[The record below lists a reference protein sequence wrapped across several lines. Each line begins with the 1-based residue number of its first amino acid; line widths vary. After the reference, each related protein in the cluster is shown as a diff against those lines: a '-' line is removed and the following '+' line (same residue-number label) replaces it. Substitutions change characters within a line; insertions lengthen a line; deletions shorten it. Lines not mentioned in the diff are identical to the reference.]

1 MGDFL
6 YNIGV
11 RTCFLNMTQNPNAM
25 KEKSGNLNH
34 IKIKYICMGN
44 KKKIMTRPNTTE
56 RKHLNCISLLKGQ
69 SS

>member
-1 MGDFL
+1 
-6 YNIGV
+6 
-11 RTCFLNMTQNPNAM
+11 MTQNPNAM

-44 KKKIMTRPNTTE
+44 KKNHDKAKYDWEKTFDS
-56 RKHLNCISLLKGQ
+56 ISLLKGQ